1 MKFRKWSKLNL
12 NKYVIISDKT
22 NVPADGKTK
31 SPMLPH
37 RGFLR
42 SNYKII
48 KETTRYAFNLK
59 FSKIPNKTYLH
70 SMK

>member
-42 SNYKII
+42 FNY

-59 FSKIPNKTYLH
+59 FLKIPNKTYLH

>member
-1 MKFRKWSKLNL
+1 
-12 NKYVIISDKT
+12 
-22 NVPADGKTK
+22 
-31 SPMLPH
+31 MLTH

-59 FSKIPNKTYLH
+59 FLKIPNKTYLH
-70 SMK
+70 GMK

>member
-1 MKFRKWSKLNL
+1 MSLQTAKQNPRC
-12 NKYVIISDKT
+12 YRIGD
-22 NVPADGKTK
+22 
-31 SPMLPH
+31 
-37 RGFLR
+37 FLR

-59 FSKIPNKTYLH
+59 FLKIPNKTYLH